1 MKKKTILCVLA
12 LFAILLF
19 SACGAETTTT
29 SESTAISPPQSTP
42 KPDIPDEQE
51 LIRTYT
57 DELSKLTNS
66 SIVST
71 QYENYEQEEVADD
84 VSFLDLIINMEDDK
98 VLEVSMMHT
107 DSWKVV
113 LIKNKNNSH
122 CYYLGDDDDDRVF
135 AGEDYY
141 EYSTDTLIPKEN
153 FQTKNKLEKITFVSP
168 SHWKKTKNKTG
179 YSFYNN
185 AATQLYIMF
194 FCSKVPSNSLD
205 QAWESLDSIFNNYSL
220 NEEKDVI
227 IGGKDGKQW
236 SFSYES
242 DNGTDYNAI
251 YSMVI
256 DKKIAYSFMVMTPY
270 IVDDTV
276 FNAMLESV
284 EWKNSSKS
292 NTGFK
297 SNDKHIYNMHTFSD
311 AIQISYNECH
321 ELGLRIA
328 DIWHDAIMK
337 ESDTNTIE
345 YTYDTE
351 NKKYRDY
358 NSALSCYMQSDEY
371 KKYKDNITTTK
382 NNLLNLY
389 TLLNDLSDE
398 FSNNKKYIKEIYDAY
413 AAYQN
418 SLLTPSGTYDKYL
431 QSVNGSTNITALCDT
446 LNALIPKYE
455 KKNYSLKEEDLYVSF
470 YYGLRYGKFT
480 GSFSNGNINGNG
492 TFFSTNTDGTT
503 WTYTGNFKDGHFSGK
518 GKSKWSNGSSY
529 KGEYKNDRMNGQGT
543 YIWSD
548 GSSYEGEYKNG
559 YMNGQ
564 GTYISSD
571 GTVYKGTFEDN
582 MFISQ

>member
-1 MKKKTILCVLA
+1 MKKKTILCVLT

-19 SACGAETTTT
+19 SACGTETPTT
-29 SESTAISPPQSTP
+29 SESTTIPTPQSTP
-42 KPDIPDEQE
+42 KFDIPDEQE

-98 VLEVSMMHT
+98 ALEVSMMHT
-107 DSWKVV
+107 DSWKVI

-122 CYYLGDDDDDRVF
+122 CYYLGDNDDDRVF
-135 AGEDYY
+135 AGKDYY

-220 NEEKDVI
+220 NEEKDVK
-227 IGGKDGKQW
+227 IGGRDGKQW

-242 DNGTDYNAI
+242 DNGTNYNAI

-284 EWKNSSKS
+284 EWKNS
-292 NTGFK
+292 
-297 SNDKHIYNMHTFSD
+297 
-311 AIQISYNECH
+311 
-321 ELGLRIA
+321 
-328 DIWHDAIMK
+328 
-337 ESDTNTIE
+337 
-345 YTYDTE
+345 
-351 NKKYRDY
+351 NKK
-358 NSALSCYMQSDEY
+358 Q
-371 KKYKDNITTTK
+371 
-382 NNLLNLY
+382 
-389 TLLNDLSDE
+389 
-398 FSNNKKYIKEIYDAY
+398 
-413 AAYQN
+413 
-418 SLLTPSGTYDKYL
+418 
-431 QSVNGSTNITALCDT
+431 
-446 LNALIPKYE
+446 
-455 KKNYSLKEEDLYVSF
+455 
-470 YYGLRYGKFT
+470 
-480 GSFSNGNINGNG
+480 
-492 TFFSTNTDGTT
+492 
-503 WTYTGNFKDGHFSGK
+503 
-518 GKSKWSNGSSY
+518 
-529 KGEYKNDRMNGQGT
+529 
-543 YIWSD
+543 
-548 GSSYEGEYKNG
+548 
-559 YMNGQ
+559 
-564 GTYISSD
+564 
-571 GTVYKGTFEDN
+571 
-582 MFISQ
+582 

>member
-1 MKKKTILCVLA
+1 MKKKAILCSLA
-12 LFAILLF
+12 LFAILF
-19 SACGAETTTT
+19 CSACGTEAPTT
-29 SESTAISPPQSTP
+29 SNSAADPAPQSTP
-42 KPDIPDEQE
+42 KLDIPDEQE

-71 QYENYEQEEVADD
+71 QYESYKPDEIADD
-84 VSFLDLIINMEDDK
+84 LDLIINMDDGRTLK
-98 VLEVSMMHT
+98 VSMMHMN
-107 DSWKVV
+107 SWSVV
-113 LIKNKNNSH
+113 SIKNKNNSH
-122 CYYLGDDDDDRVF
+122 SYYLGEGVDDLAFSGIDF
-135 AGEDYY
+135 Y

-153 FQTKNKLEKITFVSP
+153 FQTKNKLKKITFLSP
-168 SHWKKTKNKTG
+168 SHWKKSKTETG

-185 AATQLYIMF
+185 TATQHYIMF
-194 FCSKVPSNSLD
+194 FCSKVPSASSLD

-220 NEEKDVI
+220 DEKKDVK
-227 IGGKDGKQW
+227 IGGRDGKQW

-242 DNGTDYNAI
+242 DNGTNYNAI

-256 DKKIAYSFMVMTPY
+256 DKKIAYSFMVMTPW
-270 IVDDTV
+270 VLDDTV

-292 NTGFK
+292 NMGFK

-389 TLLNDLSDE
+389 TQLNDLPVE
-398 FSNNKKYIKEIYDAY
+398 FSNIKKYIKEIYDTY
-413 AAYQN
+413 AAYQS
-418 SLLTPSGTYDKYL
+418 SLLTPNGTYDKFVE
-431 QSVNGSTNITALCDT
+431 SVNGSTNITVLCDT
-446 LNALIPKYE
+446 LNALIPEYE
-455 KKNYSLKEEDLYVSF
+455 KKNYSFKDEDLYVSF

-492 TFFSTNTDGTT
+492 TFISTNTDDTT

-518 GKSKWSNGSSY
+518 GKSQWSNSSSY
-529 KGEYKNDRMNGQGT
+529 EGEYKNDRMNGQGT

-548 GSSYEGEYKNG
+548 GSSYKGEYKNG
-559 YMNGQ
+559 CMNGQ

-582 MFISQ
+582 KFISQ